1 MRIIAADDE
10 QIALEQLVKAIE
22 KAAPEAELVSFNDP
36 SEILEYA
43 RENTFDAAFLDIEM
57 GYMSGVDVAKQ
68 LKIWNPSVNIIFVTA
83 YDKYMA
89 QAFKL
94 HASGYVG
101 KPVTE
106 QDIIEELD
114 GLRIPVKQ
122 KDDSLLTVKCF
133 GTFEVFLNGRCL
145 EFDKAKTKELFAYL
159 IDRKGSM
166 VTSGELRAV
175 LWGDASTDDNTRSY
189 LSKALKDLKTILN
202 KAGAGDVII
211 TSWGKCGVD
220 TSRVSCDYY
229 DYLDGKPDGVRAYNG
244 EYMAQYSWGEIKNV
258 ILRDKSSR

>member
-1 MRIIAADDE
+1 
-10 QIALEQLVKAIE
+10 
-22 KAAPEAELVSFNDP
+22 
-36 SEILEYA
+36 
-43 RENTFDAAFLDIEM
+43 
-57 GYMSGVDVAKQ
+57 
-68 LKIWNPSVNIIFVTA
+68 
-83 YDKYMA
+83 MA
-89 QAFKL
+89 
-94 HASGYVG
+94 
-101 KPVTE
+101 
-106 QDIIEELD
+106 
-114 GLRIPVKQ
+114 
-122 KDDSLLTVKCF
+122 
-133 GTFEVFLNGRCL
+133 
-145 EFDKAKTKELFAYL
+145 
-159 IDRKGSM
+159 
-166 VTSGELRAV
+166 TSGELRAV